1 MSIYGVPASPTT
13 YDRNVALKDSIF
25 LAAGSSRTLSVEHV
39 HSYYSETCPGIS
51 INLRKSSASPAF
63 VTITNNLASATV
75 SIDTLGVSIGSYTLT
90 LESFDNSLDSSQA
103 TLKIDT
109 VIIYVTEFTR
119 LSSIAS
125 SMMIL
130 RGNSASFAVDHLSSA
145 ITLPATTKFELRQNS
160 AS

>member
-39 HSYYSETCPGIS
+39 HSYYSKTCGGIS

-75 SIDTLGVSIGSYTLT
+75 SIDTLGVSIGSYSLT
-90 LESFDNSLDSSQA
+90 LESFDNSPGSSQA
-103 TLKIDT
+103 TLKIDSLTIT
-109 VIIYVTEFTR
+109 VYEYTR
-119 LSSIAS
+119 SSPIAS
-125 SMMIL
+125 SIVIKT
-130 RGNSASFAVDHLSSA
+130 GS
-145 ITLPATTKFELRQNS
+145 
-160 AS
+160 